1 MFLFKSWGVIG
12 WFKQESDVL
21 ELHFIKKTQAVVCGQ
36 VRDAIRGISFISLRA
51 GEDLHLGRGSWTDGG
66 WIQELF
72 VGCP

>member
-1 MFLFKSWGVIG
+1 M
-12 WFKQESDVL
+12 L

-51 GEDLHLGRGSWTDGG
+51 GEDLHVGRGSWTDGG